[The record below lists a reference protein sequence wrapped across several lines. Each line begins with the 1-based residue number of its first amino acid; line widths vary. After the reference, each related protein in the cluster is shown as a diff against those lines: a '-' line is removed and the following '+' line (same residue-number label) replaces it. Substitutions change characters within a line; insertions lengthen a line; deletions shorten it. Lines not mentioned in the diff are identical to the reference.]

1 MNFKQVLEKLQHER
15 QGASG
20 LLIILGIWLIA
31 MVIGNIVA
39 GIMMIT
45 IAGLTLDEAA
55 IIMDVI
61 MDKPNGWLALTL
73 GQGFASVVTFIIAA
87 WFYWKVI
94 EKKSFADFNFKEL
107 PNWSIFLLAI
117 IIQLVFLPFNG
128 WLQSVNENI
137 ALPASMAGFES
148 VLKGMEE
155 SAKVLTDFLTGVDG
169 IGQFILAFI
178 VIAVIAGI
186 GEELIFRAL
195 IQRKLYKSFKNPH
208 VAIWVAAIIF
218 SAIHFQ
224 FYGFFPRVALG
235 ALFGYFYYFTGNIWV
250 PIVAHVFNN
259 GLALTMLFLVKRGI
273 VSSEVEQLDNVPI
286 PMVIVSLLMT
296 VWGVWFLN
304 KRVTLGN
311 S

>member
-1 MNFKQVLEKLQHER
+1 MNFNQVLEKLQNER

-20 LLIILGIWLIA
+20 LLIILGIWLLA
-31 MVIGNIVA
+31 MVLGNIVA
-39 GIMMIT
+39 GFIMI
-45 IAGLTLDEAA
+45 GLGDLSLDEATRL
-55 IIMDVI
+55 MDVI
-61 MDKPNGWLALTL
+61 ITKPNGWLAITL
-73 GQGFASVVTFIIAA
+73 GQGFASVVTFIVAA
-87 WFYWKVI
+87 WFYWNVL
-94 EKKSFADFNFKEL
+94 EKKTFAEFNFKKL

-128 WLQSVNENI
+128 WLQGVNENI
-137 ALPASMAGFES
+137 GLPASMAGFES

-155 SAKVLTDFLTGVDG
+155 SAKQLTDFLTDVDG
-169 IGQFILAFI
+169 IGQFLLAFI

-208 VAIWVAAIIF
+208 VAIWVAAVIF

-224 FYGFFPRVALG
+224 FYGFFPRVMLG

-250 PIVAHVFNN
+250 PIVAHIFNN

-273 VSSEVEQLDNVPI
+273 VSPEIEKLDSVPI
-286 PMVIVSLLMT
+286 PMVLVSLGLA
-296 VWGVWFLN
+296 VWGIWFLD
-304 KRVTLGN
+304 KRVKME

>member
-1 MNFKQVLEKLQHER
+1 MNFNQVLEKLQNER

-20 LLIILGIWLIA
+20 LLIILGIWLLA
-31 MVIGNIVA
+31 MVLGNIVA
-39 GIMMIT
+39 GFIMI
-45 IAGLTLDEAA
+45 GLGDLSLDEATRL
-55 IIMDVI
+55 MDVI
-61 MDKPNGWLALTL
+61 ITKPNGWLAITL
-73 GQGFASVVTFIIAA
+73 GQGFASVVTFIVAA
-87 WFYWKVI
+87 WFYWNVL
-94 EKKSFADFNFKEL
+94 EKKTFAEFNFKKL

-128 WLQSVNENI
+128 WLQGVNENI
-137 ALPASMAGFES
+137 GLPASMAGFES

-155 SAKVLTDFLTGVDG
+155 SAKQLTDFLTDVDG
-169 IGQFILAFI
+169 IGQFLLAFI

-195 IQRKLYKSFKNPH
+195 IQRKLYKSFKNHH
-208 VAIWVAAIIF
+208 VAIWVAAVIF

-224 FYGFFPRVALG
+224 FYGFFPRVMLG

-250 PIVAHVFNN
+250 PIVAHIFNN

-273 VSSEVEQLDNVPI
+273 VSPEIEKLDMVPI
-286 PMVIVSLLMT
+286 PMVLVSLGLT
-296 VWGVWFLN
+296 VWGIWFLD
-304 KRVTLGN
+304 KRVKME